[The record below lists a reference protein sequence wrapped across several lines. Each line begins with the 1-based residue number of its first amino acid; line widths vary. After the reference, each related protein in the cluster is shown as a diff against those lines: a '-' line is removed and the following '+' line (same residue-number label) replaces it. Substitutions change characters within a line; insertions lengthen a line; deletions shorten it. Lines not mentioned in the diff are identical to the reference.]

1 MNAMPTRHG
10 RSPSLDALRAGAAG
24 LVLLSH
30 ARSLVFRDAG
40 PGLSW
45 PAALFYG
52 VSGLGHQ
59 AVIVFFALSGL
70 VVTTSM
76 LRLAASGRWS
86 LPGFAATR
94 LVRLWIVLVPCL
106 LGGALV
112 DRIGLALGTQPYGIP
127 AVGHPAPPVD
137 LGIGTVLGNLAFL
150 QTITVPVLG
159 SNGPLWSLANEGWYY
174 VLAGLA
180 FAAWQARRRPG
191 VALGLAAAALATGA
205 LLPPA
210 IVALAPVWG
219 FGAGV
224 ALLRHCFQE
233 LPTAL
238 RRAASW
244 LGSCGVAALLPA
256 SRLHWGLEPL
266 AADLALGAAVAALL
280 LALPKP
286 KPGPPDRGADILRR
300 LADGTYSLYLSHV
313 PVLAFAAAVTIGSQ
327 RLPVGVEAFGWLAS
341 GLGLAVGTGWAVWW
355 SCERHTDRLRAW
367 LARPLLRVPSPTPLA
382 REAMP

>member
-1 MNAMPTRHG
+1 MTAAPARHG
-10 RSPSLDALRAGAAG
+10 RSPALDALRAGAAA

-45 PAALFYG
+45 PAAVFYG

-86 LPGFAATR
+86 LPRFAAAR
-94 LVRLWIVLVPCL
+94 LARLWIVLVPCL
-106 LGGALV
+106 LGGALL
-112 DRIGLALGTQPYGIP
+112 DRFGLALGTQPYGIP
-127 AVGHPAPPVD
+127 AVGHPALPVD
-137 LGIGTVLGNLAFL
+137 LSLATAFGNLAFL

-159 SNGPLWSLANEGWYY
+159 SNGPLWSLANEAWYY
-174 VLAGLA
+174 VLAGLG
-180 FAAWQARRRPG
+180 FAAWYARRRPR
-191 VALGLAAAALATGA
+191 VALASAAAALATGA

-210 IVALAPVWG
+210 ILALAPVWG

-224 ALLRHCFQE
+224 ALLRDRLQQI
-233 LPTAL
+233 PTAL
-238 RRAASW
+238 RRGAGW
-244 LGSCGVAALLPA
+244 LGWIGIVTLLPA
-256 SRLHWGLEPL
+256 SRLHWGPGPL

-280 LALPKP
+280 LALPEP
-286 KPGPPDRGADILRR
+286 NRGPPGRGGEILRR

-313 PVLAFAAAVTIGSQ
+313 PMLAFAAAVTIGPQ
-327 RLPVGVEAFGWLAS
+327 RLPVGAEAFGWLAS
-341 GLGLAVGTGWAVWW
+341 ELGLAVGTGWAVWW

-367 LARPLLRVPSPTPLA
+367 LTRPLLRVPSPTPLA
-382 REAMP
+382 REAVP